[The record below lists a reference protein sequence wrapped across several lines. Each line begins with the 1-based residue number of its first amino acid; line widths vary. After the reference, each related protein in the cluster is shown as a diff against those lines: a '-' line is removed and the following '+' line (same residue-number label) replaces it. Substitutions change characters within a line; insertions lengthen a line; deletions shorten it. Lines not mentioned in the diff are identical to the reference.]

1 MIVSLFC
8 STFASPFRR
17 SHFLTAM
24 EGVVILFYAIT
35 DFLLILKIITTYVS
49 YFHYSTAKP

>member
-35 DFLLILKIITTYVS
+35 DFLLILKIITYVN